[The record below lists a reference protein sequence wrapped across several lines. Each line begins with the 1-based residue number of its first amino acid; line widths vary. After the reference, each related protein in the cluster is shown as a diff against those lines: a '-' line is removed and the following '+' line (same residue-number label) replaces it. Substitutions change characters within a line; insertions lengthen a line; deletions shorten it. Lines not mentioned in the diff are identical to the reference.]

1 MILASKDKWE
11 DPANQTPDFYL
22 FIKGIGDS
30 LSNVVIISSFSI
42 SRHRSQALL
51 D

>member
-11 DPANQTPDFYL
+11 NPANQTPDFYL
-22 FIKGIGDS
+22 FIKGISDT
-30 LSNVVIISSFSI
+30 LSNVIIIFSFGI